1 MGEIW
6 FKITI
11 SPSIIQISC
20 GLVYGGEV
28 MSLDRLSKKGRIS
41 LRSPFFRSPPKHFG
55 RDRSPNPNFNY

>member
-11 SPSIIQISC
+11 SPSIIQIYC
-20 GLVYGGEV
+20 GLVYGRQV
-28 MSLDRLSKKGRIS
+28 MSLDRLSKKRAHITM
-41 LRSPFFRSPPKHFG
+41 LPFFRSSPKHFG